1 MRRGSVS
8 TWENF
13 GRRSSANMA
22 QFIGGPAQF
31 MTSDDIKYRPTDG
44 WFVSYK
50 KAASIVIFLIF
61 VLIVAGL
68 IGWYSHSTPTKR
80 VHDALSLINDGS
92 TKEMAKP
99 SHISPHVRPLKY
111 WLYFKPTIM
120 DYNNINNND
129 NNSNT
134 NNSSILTGRVII
146 EFQIESSNR
155 LQKLSLNAVNI
166 TMKRYELS
174 LSIDED
180 SKVSKKRYKRANETN
195 LVVENNEKNS
205 QIIDNLL
212 GENDTT
218 WDDKNSTIA
227 TDESNKVIVNLEN
240 DPNIPLENGTY
251 GKEETGLVPA
261 NGTSPTDFKVSKIK
275 DDWFSVN
282 GIGKADEIVQIKEY
296 EIDRVNGLH
305 VIHPTKK
312 LERGVYFLMIDFE
325 ANPSNDV
332 LYVVDSNTNEEK
344 KRMMGTLL
352 KTAEASRLFP
362 LFDEIYLRAIF
373 SLSVERPKEM
383 RVLSNMPLRSTKDT
397 SDNWLIDT
405 FNDTPL
411 ISPHNLAFV
420 VGNLEVVDQT
430 SINSG
435 MSVKFWAE
443 FNTTS
448 QGFYLLDK
456 VEPTIVGLTDVL
468 SIPYWLPK
476 LDLVCLPWKIVRSSG
491 NPGLITMRKS
501 LFYADDR
508 SPLVTRTEALKTLI
522 GLLGEQWLGG
532 RVNMKSWTNV
542 WILEG
547 SLLYFRHLLIEKIDP
562 SLGSAHSFVTDVET
576 KAMES
581 DGYDSSR
588 SFRVKINPLR
598 VRLLSMARNMRGAC
612 LIRMLHATI
621 SNDTAFRIA
630 YKKLLTSQNDGSV
643 DAREFWNFMN
653 EEAREFPDNLSP
665 KEMIDTWISQT
676 GYPLVTVL
684 RNYEEG
690 SAIVRQKKFSYDEPT
705 AEKNDLWHIPLTYV
719 GINDDWSSPK
729 KEWLKKEREQIFQN
743 VTTIDKI
750 NGTDWI
756 LFNVN
761 KTGYYRVNYDEKN
774 WLLLAMAL
782 DENHEAFPVETR
794 ASLVD
799 DVFALA
805 AVGSSKYETAFGFI
819 KYMQMKER
827 HYAPWSAFAHHVFKL
842 NNVLYET
849 SAFLDFQEFL
859 QKLITPLYNE
869 VAENLEEG
877 SPLTLFAVKL
887 ACLSEHSK
895 CLDWA
900 KQSFV
905 QLKRNPSFKH
915 GIPMYIRRTLY
926 CTIARHGGR
935 NEWDYIYQK
944 ARNSMKA
951 EEKYNLLSSFGCF
964 QIPSVLQSIIDE
976 ILQDDKYN
984 DDEICMILKSFSMNP
999 IASRVAYKSIMYNWK
1014 NILRRFHDSYS
1025 VIRSFILA
1033 MMNSVTNEQDLMDL
1047 HTFWEN
1053 NYESIKTVKYAAALV
1068 ESKANLAISLI
1079 KNYSHE
1085 IKEWLK
1091 DNNDSGA

>member
-8 TWENF
+8 TWETF

-22 QFIGGPAQF
+22 QYIGGPAQF

-44 WFVSYK
+44 WFISYK
-50 KAASIVIFLIF
+50 KATSIVIFIIF
-61 VLIVAGL
+61 ILIVVGL
-68 IGWYSHSTPTKR
+68 IGWYGHTTPTKR
-80 VHDALSLINDGS
+80 VHDAFSLINGES

-99 SHISPHVRPLKY
+99 SHISSHIRPLKY

-120 DYNNINNND
+120 DYNNNNNNNNNND
-129 NNSNT
+129 SNSNSN
-134 NNSSILTGRVII
+134 NNSSVLMGRVVIKFEI
-146 EFQIESSNR
+146 DSSNR
-155 LQKLSLNAVNI
+155 LQKLSLNAINI

-174 LSIDED
+174 FLIDED
-180 SKVSKKRYKRANETN
+180 SKVPKKRYKRENETN
-195 LVVENNEKNS
+195 VIVKNIEN
-205 QIIDNLL
+205 
-212 GENDTT
+212 ENDTMS
-218 WDDKNSTIA
+218 DDKNSTIVSM
-227 TDESNKVIVNLEN
+227 DESNKVIVKLEN
-240 DPNIPLENGTY
+240 DPNILLENGTTY
-251 GKEETGLVPA
+251 GEEETGLVPA
-261 NGTSPTDFKVSKIK
+261 NGTLPFDFKVSKIK

-282 GIGKADEIVQIKEY
+282 GIGKGDEIVQIKEY
-296 EIDRVNGLH
+296 EIDQVNGLH
-305 VIHPTKK
+305 VIRPTEK
-312 LERGVYFLMIDFE
+312 LKRGVYFLMIDFE
-325 ANPSNDV
+325 ANPTNDV
-332 LYVVDSNTNEEK
+332 FYVVDSSFNEEN

-383 RVLSNMPLRSTKDT
+383 RVLSNMPLRSTKDA
-397 SDNWLIDT
+397 SDNCLIDT
-405 FNDTPL
+405 FNDTPP

-420 VGNLEVVDQT
+420 VGNLEALIQT
-430 SINSG
+430 LINSKIF
-435 MSVKFWAE
+435 VTFWAE

-448 QGFYLLDK
+448 QGFYLLNK
-456 VEPTIVGLTDVL
+456 VEPTIVGLTDIL
-468 SIPYWLPK
+468 SISYWLPK

-532 RVNMKSWTNV
+532 RVNVKSWTNA

-547 SLLYFRHLLIEKIDP
+547 SLLYFQHLLIEKIDP
-562 SLGSAHSFVTDVET
+562 SLGFAHSFVTDVET

-588 SFRVKINPLR
+588 SFQVKINPLR
-598 VRLLSMARNMRGAC
+598 IRLLSMARNMRGAC

-630 YKKLLTSQNDGSV
+630 YKKLLTSQDDGSV
-643 DAREFWNFMN
+643 DATEFWNFMN
-653 EEAREFPDNLSP
+653 EEVKEFPDNLSP
-665 KEMIDTWISQT
+665 KEIIDTWISQT

-690 SAIVRQKKFSYDEPT
+690 SAIVRQKKFSYDVPT
-705 AEKNDLWHIPLTYV
+705 AERNDLWHIPLTYV
-719 GINDDWSSPK
+719 GIDDDWSSPK
-729 KEWLKKEREQIFQN
+729 KEWLEKEREQIFYN
-743 VTTIDKI
+743 VSTIDEK
-750 NGTDWI
+750 NQTGWI

-774 WLLLAMAL
+774 WRLLAMAL

-819 KYMQMKER
+819 KYMQIKER

-869 VAENLEEG
+869 VIEKLEEG

-887 ACLSEHSK
+887 ACLSEHPK

-905 QLKRNPSFKH
+905 ELKRNPFFKH
-915 GIPMYIRRTLY
+915 TIPMYIRRTLY
-926 CTIARHGGR
+926 CTIARHGGHD
-935 NEWDYIYQK
+935 EWNYLYQK
-944 ARNSMKA
+944 ARNSMKT

-964 QIPSVLQSIIDE
+964 QIPGVLQSIIDE
-976 ILQDDKYN
+976 ILQDDIYN
-984 DDEICMILKSFSMNP
+984 DDEICMILKSFSKNP
-999 IASRVAYKSIMYNWK
+999 IASRMAYKFIMRNWK
-1014 NILRRFHDSYS
+1014 NILKRFHDSYS
-1025 VIRSFILA
+1025 IIRSFILA

-1047 HTFWEN
+1047 HTFWES
-1053 NYESIKTVKYAAALV
+1053 NYESIKTIKYAAALV
-1068 ESKANLAISLI
+1068 EAKANFAISLI
-1079 KNYSHE
+1079 KNYSQD

-1091 DNNDSGA
+1091 DNNDSGV